1 MTNEACALASLEA
14 VYLKMV
20 EASPD
25 AKIVIDTK
33 GRIIVF
39 NAQAELLFGRA
50 REEVVGQEV
59 EVLIPEAVRNDHV
72 HHRTSYLAAPK
83 TREMGTGQPLNG
95 VDRDGNEFPVQ
106 IKLAPFTVAGRG
118 KLVMAV
124 VRRVGDTEPNQRGA
138 S

>member
-1 MTNEACALASLEA
+1 MTDAACDLASLEA

-25 AKIVIDTK
+25 AKIVINTR
-33 GRIIVF
+33 GHIVVF

-50 REEVVGQEV
+50 REEVLGKDIEL
-59 EVLIPEAVRNDHV
+59 LIPESVRAAHLE
-72 HHRTSYLAAPK
+72 HRQGYFAAPK

-95 VDRDGNEFPVQ
+95 MDRDGREFPVQ

-118 KLVMAV
+118 TLVMAV
-124 VRRVGDTEPNQRGA
+124 VRRVNSVAATT
-138 S
+138 